1 MSKMGRPKLPNN
13 EIRDQIVMLRLTR
26 REKADLRRK
35 HSSKKPLA
43 ELIRRRCFPTTT
55 PSK

>member
-1 MSKMGRPKLPNN
+1 MGRPKLPNN